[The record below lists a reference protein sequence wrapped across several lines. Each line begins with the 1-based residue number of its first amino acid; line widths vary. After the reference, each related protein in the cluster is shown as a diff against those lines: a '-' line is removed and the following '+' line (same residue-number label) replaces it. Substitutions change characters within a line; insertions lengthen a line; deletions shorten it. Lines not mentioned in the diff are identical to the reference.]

1 MFPQTYDTA
10 AREAAEKISRLSQD
24 RGLTVAAAE
33 SLTGGTLAACLA
45 AAPGSS
51 DWFAGGVVSYQT
63 RTKCEVL
70 NLPEAPAGDHRSR
83 RPGHVSRVAEL
94 MRCDAAVAVT
104 GAGGPDPQEGHPA
117 GTVWV
122 AAQVGEHRRAR
133 LHHFPGDTGAIL
145 ARTRQHALELL
156 LTLMTTDNPEGH
168 HESRDLAGKRSVSV
182 DTVPDPVLEQDNDVI
197 IEVTSTAICGSDLPP
212 LRGARAV
219 HGPR

>member
-45 AAPGSS
+45 AAPDSS
-51 DWFAGGVVSYQT
+51 DWFAGGVFSYQT

-70 NLPEAPAGDHRSR
+70 NLPEGQPVITEAAALAMCQG
-83 RPGHVSRVAEL
+83 VAEL

-104 GAGGPDPQEGHPA
+104 GAGGPGPQEGHPA

-156 LTLMTTDNPEGH
+156 LTLMTTDNPEG
-168 HESRDLAGKRSVSV
+168 
-182 DTVPDPVLEQDNDVI
+182 
-197 IEVTSTAICGSDLPP
+197 TS
-212 LRGARAV
+212 
-219 HGPR
+219 